1 LGCALNTLINL
12 HPSGIQEEYKM
23 KTITNIIKIV
33 IVIALFAI
41 LAVLANI
48 VVSGLTALFGIV
60 AIIASGIWTVIFY
73 VTMTY
78 ISLKIV
84 GAIVEFAIIKKIFAK

>member
-1 LGCALNTLINL
+1 
-12 HPSGIQEEYKM
+12 M

-84 GAIVEFAIIKKIFAK
+84 GAIVEFAIIKKMFAK